1 MKSNRKYLIIGKVS
15 LKNAMA
21 YRGTFIISMLG
32 GFVLVI
38 SQFYIWN
45 AIYSKHS
52 EIGGYSW
59 DEMKSYL
66 LIMFITNSLLS
77 WYSEMAISQK
87 ILDGSVAMDLLKP
100 LDFQKARL
108 AETVGASIFESILG
122 TLVASVIIIIFEGI
136 TSPTNLTTWLLF
148 VSSLLI
154 SAWTKFGIIYIA
166 GLFCFWTSNPYGV
179 AWVRAAITNLLS
191 GALVPLSLFPKWLET
206 ITTYLPFRGI
216 VFVPA
221 TLFLNRINGQ
231 AAVQEIAVQF
241 IWAVLLWLAGRAI
254 WSRAVRQIT
263 IYGG

>member
-1 MKSNRKYLIIGKVS
+1 MNAFRKYIVLGKVS
-15 LKNAMA
+15 LQNAMA
-21 YRGTFIISMLG
+21 YRSTFLISLLA
-32 GFVLVI
+32 GFVLVM
-38 SQFYIWN
+38 SQFYIWK
-45 AIYSKHS
+45 AIYSKHN

-59 DEMKSYL
+59 DEMKAYL

-108 AETVGASIFESILG
+108 AETMGASIFESILG
-122 TLVASVIIIIFEGI
+122 AALASIIIIIFEGI
-136 TSPTNLTTWLLF
+136 ASPPDLLTWLLF
-148 VSSLLI
+148 LVSLLA
-154 SAWTKFGIIYIA
+154 SALIKFGIIYIA

-191 GALVPLSLFPKWLET
+191 GAIVPLTLFPRWLESVT
-206 ITTYLPFRGI
+206 AYLPFRGV

-221 TLFLNRINGQ
+221 SIFLNRINGQ
-231 AAVQEIAVQF
+231 AAVQEIAIQLL
-241 IWAVLLWLAGRAI
+241 WALFLWLAGRMI